1 MTSTRQ
7 RAFEISPEKLALIKQ
22 KMAEKKL
29 NDKSLAN
36 KSGLNISTIQRNLFK
51 NGRAQESTIEAI
63 AETLG
68 IKPTDI
74 IDPEQWYRKPKTS
87 NFQLSANLS
96 LRQISEGLI
105 KQHGEW
111 LTTNSL
117 MLSGGVR
124 FRRDEIFVPLGVV
137 ERPEKPQYTP
147 DNHTLPL
154 STKNND
160 DQVTPISYD
169 DFFTKVLKE
178 KQSAKSQ
185 GSRIA
190 IIGEAGA
197 GKTTQLQKIGECILE
212 KTDDIPIWISST
224 EIEKKSIDEYLL
236 NDWLRNATQELETAP
251 QQYRDELRNLLKT
264 GKVWLL
270 LDGLD
275 QMSVPNPLDKI
286 ASQMNQG
293 WLQNI
298 RVVLTCRLNVWDM
311 GKNSLDGFDVYQNL
325 DFDYPTEVHEFISNY
340 FKDDYERGE
349 SLKSQLAKLNQK
361 AIQDLV
367 KNPLSLTLVCY
378 SWKLQQEERELPEIK
393 AGLYEWFVDTFYEW
407 NKNKV
412 QVNLDR
418 IKRQKDTI
426 TRQYLNNF
434 LGELAKT
441 ALDQE
446 TSRFRLSQKFIT
458 QFLGED
464 EQKILLFDLAVD
476 LNWLIPIGVAKENP
490 LETVYEFFH
499 PTFQE
504 YFAALSIKDKDWD
517 FFLPSNHID
526 KPVKDSQGQY
536 KRYRA
541 FEREWREVIL
551 LWAGS
556 NHIKDQFKEEF
567 AWALIKFKDGC
578 NNIFNKYYHYGVLEG
593 FLSNFKNTT
602 LNDITYEHTYEHHID
617 YEDDYDYR
625 LRFWDEWYNYQEKFV
640 IYDSFLDNIDDEIG
654 IYRYFLN
661 DINDDIE
668 EIKNGLA
675 EDLIYY
681 LNIWMPIEYMEYFI
695 KTKYPR
701 QYEPWR
707 FHEAF
712 LPEVEFLTKNKSEVD
727 ELKNLF
733 GHEAFLPEV
742 EFLTKNKSE
751 VDKLKN
757 LFKDELNTIFSLS
770 NISELL
776 QLINPHSH
784 PFIKGASIATLKM
797 LIFYEL
803 GNNQEIIN
811 LLLKQLKSATNSDL
825 KCAIL
830 YLLTYFS
837 VQCLQTVQQLID
849 LLSIPQ
855 DEITVKAIFYS
866 LEVINTKLTED
877 AVSKIE
883 AKKLIVSAMG
893 RYINHQN
900 NDESSSIYQL
910 AYDIAIECS
919 EHLRYEEFW
928 DAWHDPTS
936 IPTLKPQLTDLA
948 QQQLKPTES
957 VYPLVINILNL
968 ATETNEEAIANFLS
982 TKIYKHPQVNISGK
996 PPTVRNAAELQQHL
1010 FTIKEQLQK
1019 SKLALILCIQN
1030 DVGIYQEPT
1039 PEALAV
1045 SLKLVDKELGFYIIW
1060 ITNQPLDIGLQG
1072 FPPEQDNLIGAIQAG
1087 LEKLT

>member
-1 MTSTRQ
+1 MKDSPSRIAANDEGLKNIINAKDNSRTPEGKKWTYQ
-7 RAFEISPEKLALIKQ
+7 RIADTISQ
-22 KMAEKKL
+22 K
-29 NDKSLAN
+29 
-36 KSGLNISTIQRNLFK
+36 GYISVDTVERFFQGKAVYRDNAI
-51 NGRAQESTIEAI
+51 AI
-63 AETLG
+63 AEVFG
-68 IKPTDI
+68 FSITDLCNCDNSEQVEEAVY
-74 IDPEQWYRKPKTS
+74 IDWREVCQELLNQRK
-87 NFQLSANLS
+87 
-96 LRQISEGLI
+96 
-105 KQHGEW
+105 W
-111 LTTNSL
+111 LTTNPL
-117 MLSGGVR
+117 TTGVR
-124 FRRDEIFVPLGVV
+124 FRVDDIFIKLGVV
-137 ERPEKPQYTP
+137 ERADKPQYTP
-147 DNHTLPL
+147 DKHTLPL
-154 STKNND
+154 STQNND
-160 DQVTPISYD
+160 DKVTPISYD

-197 GKTTQLQKIGECILE
+197 GKTTQLQKIGEWILE
-212 KTDDIPIWISST
+212 KTDDIPIWISLT
-224 EIEKKSIDEYLL
+224 EIGEKSINEYLL

-251 QQYRDELRNLLKT
+251 QQYRDELGNLLKT

-270 LDGLD
+270 LDGVD
-275 QMSVPNPLDKI
+275 EMSVYDPLYQI
-286 ASQMNQG
+286 ASQINEKL
-293 WLQNI
+293 LQNI
-298 RVVLTCRLNVWDM
+298 RVVLTCRLNVWDR
-311 GKNSLDGFDVYQNL
+311 GKNSLDGFDVYKNL
-325 DFDYPTEVHEFISNY
+325 DFDYPTEVHQFISNW
-340 FKDDYERGE
+340 FKDDYEKGE
-349 SLKSQLAKLNQK
+349 NLKSELAKPNQK
-361 AIQDLV
+361 VIQDLV
-367 KNPLSLTLVCY
+367 KNPLSLTLLCY
-378 SWKLQQEERELPEIK
+378 SWQLQQGERELPEIK

-412 QVNLDR
+412 QVDLDR
-418 IKRQKDTI
+418 IKRQEIND
-426 TRQYLNNF
+426 F
-434 LGELAKT
+434 LGDLAKT

-446 TSRFRLSQKFIT
+446 ISRFRLSHKFIT

-464 EQKILLFDLAVD
+464 KQKKILFDLAVK

-490 LETVYEFFH
+490 LEVVYAFFH

-578 NNIFNKYYHYGVLEG
+578 NNIFNKHYHYKVLED
-593 FLSNFKNTT
+593 FLSNFRNTT

-625 LRFWDEWYNYQEKFV
+625 LRFWDEWYKYQEKFV
-640 IYDSFLDNIDDEIG
+640 IYGYLLDINNEIG
-654 IYRYFLN
+654 IYGYFLN

-712 LPEVEFLTKNKSEVD
+712 LPEVEFLTENKSEVD

-742 EFLTKNKSE
+742 EFLTENKSE

-757 LFKDELNTIFSLS
+757 LFKDELNTIFSLT
-770 NISELL
+770 NISDLL

-866 LEVINTKLTED
+866 LDVINTKLTED

-900 NDESSSIYQL
+900 NEESSKICEL
-910 AYDIAIECS
+910 AYDIAAECS
-919 EHLRYEEFW
+919 EHLKYEEFW
-928 DAWHDPTS
+928 EAWHSQIS
-936 IPTLKPQLTDLA
+936 IPTFKPQLTDLA
-948 QQQLKPTES
+948 QQLKPTET
-957 VYPLVINILNL
+957 VYPLVINSLNL

-1010 FTIKEQLQK
+1010 FTIQDELKK

>member
-1 MTSTRQ
+1 MTSERQ
-7 RAFEISPEKLALIKQ
+7 RGLEISPEKRAFIK
-22 KMAEKKL
+22 KTMLEKGL
-29 NDKSLAN
+29 NNKSLA
-36 KSGLNISTIQRNLFK
+36 KKAEMSITTITRNLFK
-51 NGRAQESTIEAI
+51 NGWVEEGTIEAI
-63 AETLG
+63 ARALG
-68 IKPTDI
+68 VDVTEI
-74 IDPEQWYRKPKTS
+74 IDPEQWYGQPKIS
-87 NFQLSANLS
+87 NSQLSANLS

-105 KQHGEW
+105 KQHREW
-111 LTTNSL
+111 LTTNPL
-117 MLSGGVR
+117 TTGVR
-124 FRRDEIFVPLGVV
+124 FKLDDIFVELGVV
-137 ERPEKPQYTP
+137 ERSEKHQYTP

-154 STKNND
+154 STKNNNA
-160 DQVTPISYD
+160 QVRLIPYD
-169 DFFTKVLKE
+169 DFFQKVLKE

-197 GKTTQLQKIGECILE
+197 GKTTQLQKIGEWILE
-212 KTDDIPIWISST
+212 ETDDIPIWISLA
-224 EIEKKSIDEYLL
+224 EIGKQSLREYLL

-251 QQYRDELRNLLKT
+251 QQYRDELKNLLKT

-270 LDGLD
+270 LDGVD
-275 QMSVPNPLDKI
+275 EMSVSDPLYQI
-286 ASQMNQG
+286 ASQMNEG

-298 RVVLTCRLNVWDM
+298 RVVLTCRLNVWDR
-311 GKNSLDGFDVYQNL
+311 GKNSLDGFDVYKNL
-325 DFDYPTEVHEFISNY
+325 DFDYPTEVHQFISNW
-340 FKDDYERGE
+340 FKDDYEKGE
-349 SLKSQLAKLNQK
+349 NLKSELAKPNQK
-361 AIQDLV
+361 VIQDLV
-367 KNPLSLTLVCY
+367 KNPLSLTLLCY
-378 SWKLQQEERELPEIK
+378 SWQLQQGERELPEIK

-412 QVNLDR
+412 QVDLDR
-418 IKRQKDTI
+418 IKRQEIND
-426 TRQYLNNF
+426 F
-434 LGELAKT
+434 LGDLAKT

-446 TSRFRLSQKFIT
+446 ISRFRLSHKFIT

-464 EQKILLFDLAVD
+464 KQKKILFDLAVK

-490 LETVYEFFH
+490 LEVVYAFFH

-578 NNIFNKYYHYGVLEG
+578 NNIFNKHYHYKVLED
-593 FLSNFKNTT
+593 FLSNFRNTT

-712 LPEVEFLTKNKSEVD
+712 LPEVEFLTENKSEVD

-742 EFLTKNKSE
+742 EFLTENKSE

-757 LFKDELNTIFSLS
+757 LFKDELNTIFSLT
-770 NISELL
+770 NISDLL

-866 LEVINTKLTED
+866 LDVINTKLTED

-900 NDESSSIYQL
+900 NEESSKICEL
-910 AYDIAIECS
+910 AYDIAAECS
-919 EHLRYEEFW
+919 EHLKYEEFW
-928 DAWHDPTS
+928 EAWHSQIS
-936 IPTLKPQLTDLA
+936 IPTFKPQLTDLA
-948 QQQLKPTES
+948 QQLKPTET
-957 VYPLVINILNL
+957 VYPLVINSLNL

-1010 FTIKEQLQK
+1010 FTIQDELKK

>member
-264 GKVWLL
+264 GKIWLL

-325 DFDYPTEVHEFISNY
+325 DFDYPTEVHQFISNW
-340 FKDDYERGE
+340 FKDDYEKGE
-349 SLKSQLAKLNQK
+349 NLKSELAKPNQK
-361 AIQDLV
+361 VIQDLV
-367 KNPLSLTLVCY
+367 KNPLSLTLLCY
-378 SWKLQQEERELPEIK
+378 SWQLQQGKRELPEIK

-412 QVNLDR
+412 QVDLDR
-418 IKRQKDTI
+418 IKRQEIND
-426 TRQYLNNF
+426 F
-434 LGELAKT
+434 LGDLAKT

-446 TSRFRLSQKFIT
+446 ISRFRLSHKFIT

-464 EQKILLFDLAVD
+464 KQKKILFDLAVK

-490 LETVYEFFH
+490 LETVYAFFH

-526 KPVKDSQGQY
+526 KPVKDGPDKY
-536 KRYRA
+536 RRYRA

-578 NNIFNKYYHYGVLEG
+578 NNIFNKYYHYKVLED
-593 FLSNFKNTT
+593 FLSNFRNTT
-602 LNDITYEHTYEHHID
+602 LNDITYEDID
-617 YEDDYDYR
+617 HEGDYDYR
-625 LRFWDEWYNYQEKFV
+625 LRFWDEWNKYQEKFV
-640 IYDSFLDNIDDEIG
+640 IYGL
-654 IYRYFLN
+654 FLN
-661 DINDDIE
+661 HRFHK
-668 EIKNGLA
+668 IKNKIK
-675 EDLIYY
+675 EDIIYY
-681 LNIWMPIEYMEYFI
+681 LNIWMHFEYIADFV
-695 KTKYPR
+695 KTINETRGFSFDY
-701 QYEPWR
+701 YDFYTR
-707 FHEAF
+707 FDYYDYDFDTGSH
-712 LPEVEFLTKNKSEVD
+712 FLTE
-727 ELKNLF
+727 
-733 GHEAFLPEV
+733 
-742 EFLTKNKSE
+742 NKSE

-757 LFKDELNTIFSLS
+757 LFSNELNTIFSLS

-776 QLINPHSH
+776 ELINPHSH
-784 PFIKGASIATLKM
+784 PCIKGASMARLEM
-797 LIFYEL
+797 LIRHEL
-803 GNNQEIIN
+803 GKGQEIIN
-811 LLLKQLKSATNSDL
+811 LLLEQLKLATNSDI

-830 YLLTYFS
+830 YLLRNFS
-837 VQCLQTVQQLID
+837 INGLQTVQQLID

-855 DEITVKAIFYS
+855 DEITVKAIVYS
-866 LEVINTKLTED
+866 LYVINRNLTED

-883 AKKLIVSAMG
+883 AKRLIVSAMG
-893 RYINHQN
+893 RYVNHQN
-900 NDESSSIYQL
+900 NEESSKICEL
-910 AYDIAIECS
+910 AYDIAAECS
-919 EHLRYEEFW
+919 EHLRYEQFW

>member
-1 MTSTRQ
+1 MTIPPSRIAANNEGLKKIRDAKDNNRTPEDKNWTYPRI
-7 RAFEISPEKLALIKQ
+7 ADTISQ
-22 KMAEKKL
+22 KRY
-29 NDKSLAN
+29 
-36 KSGLNISTIQRNLFK
+36 ISEDTVERFFLGKAVYRHNAIAITEVFGFSITDICTSDDSEQL
-51 NGRAQESTIEAI
+51 EEAI
-63 AETLG
+63 Y
-68 IKPTDI
+68 
-74 IDPEQWYRKPKTS
+74 IDWREICQELLNQRK
-87 NFQLSANLS
+87 
-96 LRQISEGLI
+96 
-105 KQHGEW
+105 W
-111 LTTNSL
+111 LTTNPL
-117 MLSGGVR
+117 TTGVR
-124 FRRDEIFVPLGVV
+124 FRVDDVFIKLGVV
-137 ERPEKPQYTP
+137 KRPEKSQYTP

-197 GKTTQLQKIGECILE
+197 GKTTQLQKIGEWILE
-212 KTDDIPIWISST
+212 ETDDIPIWISLT

-556 NHIKDQFKEEF
+556 NHIEDPLKEEF

-578 NNIFNKYYHYGVLEG
+578 NNIFNNHYGVLED
-593 FLSNFKNTT
+593 FLSNFRNTT
-602 LNDITYEHTYEHHID
+602 LNDITYEHID
-617 YEDDYDYR
+617 HEGDYDYR
-625 LRFWDEWYNYQEKFV
+625 LRFWDEWNNYQEQFV
-640 IYDSFLDNIDDEIG
+640 IYGYFLDDIADEITT
-654 IYRYFLN
+654 
-661 DINDDIE
+661 
-668 EIKNGLA
+668 IKNA
-675 EDLIYY
+675 IEEDLIYY
-681 LNIWMPIEYMEYFI
+681 LNIWMHFEYIADFVKNINESRGFIDYCDFYNGSHFLIE
-695 KTKYPR
+695 
-701 QYEPWR
+701 
-707 FHEAF
+707 
-712 LPEVEFLTKNKSEVD
+712 
-727 ELKNLF
+727 
-733 GHEAFLPEV
+733 
-742 EFLTKNKSE
+742 NKSE
-751 VDKLKN
+751 VDKLNN
-757 LFKDELNTIFSLS
+757 LFSNELNTIFSLS

-784 PFIKGASIATLKM
+784 PFIKGASIARLKM
-797 LIFYEL
+797 LIFYKL

-811 LLLKQLKSATNSDL
+811 LLLEQLKSATNSDL

-830 YLLTYFS
+830 YLLIYFPIKD
-837 VQCLQTVQQLID
+837 LQTVQQLID
-849 LLSIPQ
+849 LLSIRQ
-855 DEITVKAIFYS
+855 DKITVKAIIYS
-866 LEVINTKLTED
+866 LGVINKNLTENT
-877 AVSKIE
+877 VSKLE
-883 AKKLIVSAMG
+883 VKKLIISTIG
-893 RYINHQN
+893 RYINSQKH
-900 NDESSSIYQL
+900 EKSSIIYNL
-910 AYDIAIECS
+910 AYLIAIECS
-919 EHLRYEEFW
+919 QHLKYEEFW
-928 DAWHDPTS
+928 EAWHSQIS
-936 IPTLKPQLTDLA
+936 IPTFKPQLTDLA
-948 QQQLKPTES
+948 QQLKPTKT
-957 VYPLVINILNL
+957 VYPLVINSLNL

>member
-7 RAFEISPEKLALIKQ
+7 RAFEVSPEKLAWIKQ

-29 NDKSLAN
+29 NDQSLAN
-36 KSGLNISTIQRNLFK
+36 KSGLNISTIRRNLFEK
-51 NGRAQESTIEAI
+51 GRAQKSTIEAV

-74 IDPEQWYRKPKTS
+74 IDPEQWYRKSKTS
-87 NFQLSANLS
+87 NSQLSANLS

-137 ERPEKPQYTP
+137 ERPEKPQYSI
-147 DNHTLPL
+147 DNQTLQL

-160 DQVTPISYD
+160 DQVTPIPYK
-169 DFFTKVLKE
+169 DFFTKVLQE

-197 GKTTQLQKIGECILE
+197 GKTTQLQKIGEWILE
-212 KTDDIPIWISST
+212 ETDDIPIWISLT
-224 EIEKKSIDEYLL
+224 EIGEKSINEYLL

-251 QQYRDELRNLLKT
+251 QHYRDELGNLLKT

-270 LDGLD
+270 LDGVD
-275 QMSVPNPLDKI
+275 EMSVSDPLYQI
-286 ASQMNQG
+286 ASQMNKQL
-293 WLQNI
+293 LQNI

-325 DFDYPTEVHEFISNY
+325 DFDYPTEVHEFISNW
-340 FKDDYERGE
+340 FKNDYEQGE
-349 SLKSQLAKLNQK
+349 KLKSELEKSNK
-361 AIQDLV
+361 EVIQDLV
-367 KNPLSLTLVCY
+367 KNPLRLTLLCY
-378 SWKLQQEERELPEIK
+378 SWQLQQGERELPEIK
-393 AGLYEWFVDTFYEW
+393 AGLYEWFVDAFYEW

-418 IKRQKDTI
+418 I
-426 TRQYLNNF
+426 TRPNLNDF

-446 TSRFRLSQKFIT
+446 TSRFRLSHKFIT

-464 EQKILLFDLAVD
+464 EPKNLLFDLAVK

-490 LETVYEFFH
+490 LEVVYTFFH
-499 PTFQE
+499 STFQE
-504 YFAALSIKDKDWD
+504 YFTALSIKDWD

-526 KPVKDSQGQY
+526 KPVKDSPDKY

-541 FEREWREVIL
+541 FEREWKEVIL

-567 AWALIKFKDGC
+567 AWALIRFKDGC
-578 NNIFNKYYHYGVLEG
+578 NNIFNKHYHYRLLEG
-593 FLSNFKNTT
+593 FLSNFKNTS
-602 LNDITYEHTYEHHID
+602 LNDMTDEYID
-617 YEDDYDYR
+617 PEDDDLSYYN
-625 LRFWDEWYNYQEKFV
+625 LRFYDEWNKYQEKFV
-640 IYDSFLDNIDDEIG
+640 SYG
-654 IYRYFLN
+654 IFLN
-661 DINDDIE
+661 DPNGEIRKIKNEIE
-668 EIKNGLA
+668 EDI
-675 EDLIYY
+675 IYY
-681 LNIWMPIEYMEYFI
+681 LNIWMHFEYIAYFEKSINESRGFSCHCLYEYYFTYILPTGARFLIENES
-695 KTKYPR
+695 K
-701 QYEPWR
+701 
-707 FHEAF
+707 
-712 LPEVEFLTKNKSEVD
+712 
-727 ELKNLF
+727 
-733 GHEAFLPEV
+733 
-742 EFLTKNKSE
+742 

-757 LFKDELNTIFSLS
+757 LFSNEVNTIFSLS

-776 QLINPHSH
+776 ELINPHSH
-784 PFIKGASIATLKM
+784 PYIKGASIARLEM
-797 LIFYEL
+797 LIRYEL
-803 GNNQEIIN
+803 GNDKETID
-811 LLLKQLKSATNSDL
+811 LLLKQLKSAKNSDI

-830 YLLTYFS
+830 YLLINFPS
-837 VQCLQTVQQLID
+837 HGLQTVQQVID

-866 LEVINTKLTED
+866 LDVINRNLTED

-883 AKKLIVSAMG
+883 AKRLITSAMG

-900 NDESSSIYQL
+900 NKQSSKICKL

-919 EHLRYEEFW
+919 EHLRYEEFYNLI
-928 DAWHDPTS
+928 S
-936 IPTLKPQLTDLA
+936 IPTFKPQLTDLA
-948 QQQLKPTES
+948 QQLKPTKT
-957 VYPLVINILNL
+957 VYPLVINSENL

-982 TKIYKHPQVNISGK
+982 TKIYKHPQVNLPGK
-996 PPTVRNAAELQQHL
+996 PPTVRNVAELQQHL
-1010 FTIKEQLQK
+1010 FTIQEQLQK
-1019 SKLALILCIQN
+1019 PKLALILCIQN
-1030 DVGIYQEPT
+1030 DVGIFQEPT

-1060 ITNQPLDIGLQG
+1060 ITNQPLDIRLQG
-1072 FPPEQDNLIGAIQAG
+1072 FPPEQDNLIGAIQAC
-1087 LEKLT
+1087 LEKLN